1 MVVVGSDLAYTTATT
16 SLLGEVMSVVRIL
29 LPELLAP
36 LAYGFVGDD
45 DPTCKQ
51 QLFTIAIA
59 EADTG
64 VQPGRA
70 AMLLGRVGWHYRFHA
85 ASMSQRAEP
94 V

>member
-1 MVVVGSDLAYTTATT
+1 MVVVAIELAHTTATT

-59 EADTG
+59 EADTE
-64 VQPGRA
+64 V
-70 AMLLGRVGWHYRFHA
+70 
-85 ASMSQRAEP
+85 
-94 V
+94 

>member
-1 MVVVGSDLAYTTATT
+1 M
-16 SLLGEVMSVVRIL
+16 VRIL

-59 EADTG
+59 EEDTE

-70 AMLLGRVGWHYRFHA
+70 AMLLGRDGWYYRFHA
-85 ASMSQRAEP
+85 ASMPQRADP
-94 V
+94 I

>member
-1 MVVVGSDLAYTTATT
+1 MVVVVIKLAYATATT

-36 LAYGFVGDD
+36 
-45 DPTCKQ
+45 T
-51 QLFTIAIA
+51 
-59 EADTG
+59 E

-70 AMLLGRVGWHYRFHA
+70 AMLLERVGWHYCFHA
-85 ASMSQRAEP
+85 ASMPQRAEP